1 MKKNR
6 GYGKLEYIDF
16 KPEND
21 SVDLAVG
28 EALVKIKAGSVCG
41 SDVHAYK
48 DVADYSRLNLPRIFG
63 HESSGVIE
71 QINTDGVESP
81 AGLSVNDAVIID
93 PLMECGECSACKLGF
108 TNVCYNRKTLGFQLN
123 GVFSEYTK
131 VKLDH
136 LIKQPKGLNH
146 SLASLTEPLTIAIN
160 AVKRSNLNFDNKDQD
175 IVLFGSGKIS
185 LFIGLVLRKIKK
197 MERVSVVGT
206 SEDERS
212 RLPHFAAAGIDTYVY
227 EENFDKTG
235 NLLHDSKLKGKQ
247 QSVFEVSGTEL
258 GLTGAM
264 NTVKNTGN
272 VILVG
277 LFETPVSVVASNI
290 VRTEKNLVGSYG
302 SKHEDFVTGLEYI
315 SQGLIDKKVVSNYK
329 PEDCNNAFEDYL
341 NKRVISAIFEF

>member
-1 MKKNR
+1 MGKISLKAIVKKGR
-6 GYGKLEYIDF
+6 GYGKLEYTDF
-16 KPEND
+16 KHEDVNA
-21 SVDLAVG
+21 DLSAG
-28 EALVKIKAGSVCG
+28 EALIRMKTGSVCG

-71 QINTDGVESP
+71 QINNNGMESH
-81 AGLSVNDAVIID
+81 AGLSVGDAVVID
-93 PLMECGECSACKLGF
+93 PLMECGECSACKLGN

-123 GVFSEYTK
+123 GVFSEYTR

-146 SLASLTEPLTIAIN
+146 SLASMTEPLTIAIN

-175 IVLFGSGKIS
+175 IVLFGAGKIS

-206 SEDERS
+206 REDERS
-212 RLPHFAAAGIDTYVY
+212 RLPHFADAGIDTYIY
-227 EENFDKTG
+227 EENFDKKG
-235 NLLHDSKLKGKQ
+235 NLLHDSNLKGKQ
-247 QSVFEVSGTEL
+247 QSAFEVSGTEL
-258 GLTGAM
+258 GLIGAM
-264 NTVKNTGN
+264 NAVKNTGN

-302 SKHEDFVTGLEYI
+302 SKHEDFVTGLE
-315 SQGLIDKKVVSNYK
+315 
-329 PEDCNNAFEDYL
+329 
-341 NKRVISAIFEF
+341 